1 MTQLLIQRIRWECDL
16 FRKCTKC
23 IQFHKNHI
31 RASDSEVCHII
42 ENTFMFVHS
51 FLWNI
56 FCDKLTNIE
65 SSGKLV
71 SMNCQAIMFESS
83 TCANCVLSEVLILHS
98 VVNRVCIQIVSFEG
112 GGNNIC
118 LQKLCVIPENK
129 PPFSP
134 HGRQACP
141 QSSHRPSGSA
151 TRTPPSTSSACRPP
165 IKPN

>member
-1 MTQLLIQRIRWECDL
+1 
-16 FRKCTKC
+16 
-23 IQFHKNHI
+23 
-31 RASDSEVCHII
+31 
-42 ENTFMFVHS
+42 
-51 FLWNI
+51 
-56 FCDKLTNIE
+56 
-65 SSGKLV
+65 
-71 SMNCQAIMFESS
+71 MNCQAIMFESS

-141 QSSHRPSGSA
+141 QSGHRPSGLA

-165 IKPN
+165 IKPNWSKYLKSSLTLQTGTSPSVFRVFLMNLRRCFWFMQEAAWMCVSTWTSH